1 MPMHRR
7 RVYLAYSP
15 SRRSRL
21 EGWLSFSIYLSAA
34 ILLLSLL
41 GCLPDVMSS
50 TLRWLLPE
58 RLSDRVGVASGTE
71 PASGLTLLCETLMT
85 LSGVYLVVALF
96 IQSHSKQG
104 PH

>member
-7 RVYLAYSP
+7 RVYLDYSS
-15 SRRSRL
+15 SRKARM

-41 GCLPDVMSS
+41 GCLPDVISS

-58 RLSDRVGVASGTE
+58 RLSYRFGVTSGMEQASVL
-71 PASGLTLLCETLMT
+71 AVLCEALMT
-85 LSGVYLVVALF
+85 LSGAYLVVALF
-96 IQSHSKQG
+96 IQSSTRQG